1 MSTPKRWA
9 SQTVEVG
16 TDALRA
22 LDAAWEDGTI
32 TEFEFYRLRK
42 KFVMTLNL
50 ADVTDKSE
58 ALGLAVIRGGRDDE
72 HFGRLITAVQVARDS
87 VEFPDEAA

>member
-1 MSTPKRWA
+1 MSTPRRWA

-16 TDALRA
+16 RDALRVF
-22 LDAAWEDGTI
+22 DAAWADGHI
-32 TEFEFYRLRK
+32 NDLERHRIRK
-42 KFVMTLNL
+42 LLVGTVSL

-72 HFGRLITAVQVARDS
+72 HFGRLIAAVQVARDN
-87 VEFPDEAA
+87 VDLPDEAA